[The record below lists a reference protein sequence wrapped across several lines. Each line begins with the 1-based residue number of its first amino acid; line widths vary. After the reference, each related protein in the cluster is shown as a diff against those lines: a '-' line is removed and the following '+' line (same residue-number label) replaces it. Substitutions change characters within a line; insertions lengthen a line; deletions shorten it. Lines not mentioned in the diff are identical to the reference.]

1 MSAPIR
7 AVTFDCWGTL
17 INDRDFAAATAIRV
31 RAIAEAAGGTMS
43 GTEARELLDSAWR
56 EHHRQWLDGVQF
68 GSPGIAR
75 IISEELGDEAV
86 IGLLQETFEDA
97 GRHGVIYEIPGAAS
111 TLASLREQGIRTA
124 LVCDAGMTPGR
135 VVRDLLNGVGVLEH
149 LEFCAFSDEIGVPKP
164 SPEMFSVA
172 LEAIDTTPEEAVH
185 VGDLLR
191 TDVDGARA
199 FGMRTIRITA
209 VTDDLRDGVSWDASA
224 VSRGPSPYR
233 LMHPEPGVE
242 SEAAESRTVGAP
254 PFGDA
259 DEVIA
264 SYEEFPAALERLEA
278 DA

>member
-1 MSAPIR
+1 MSSPIR

-31 RAIAEAAGGTMS
+31 QAIGEAARGGMS
-43 GTEARELLDSAWR
+43 PEEARELLDRAWL
-56 EHHRQWLDGVQF
+56 EHHRQWLGGVQF
-68 GSPGIAR
+68 GSPGIAK
-75 IISEELGDEAV
+75 IVSEELGDDAV

-97 GRHGVIYEIPGAAS
+97 GRHGVIYEIPGAAA

-135 VVRDLLNGVGVLEH
+135 VVRDLLDGVGVLEH
-149 LEFCAFSDEIGVPKP
+149 LEFCAFSDEVGVPKP
-164 SPEMFSVA
+164 NWKMFDTA
-172 LEAIDTTPEEAVH
+172 LQAIDTKPDEAVH

-209 VTDDLRDGVSWDASA
+209 VTDDVRQGVSWDAGA
-224 VSRGPSPYR
+224 VDSISGMRDSKTDLESP
-233 LMHPEPGVE
+233 
-242 SEAAESRTVGAP
+242 
-254 PFGDA
+254 FDDA

-264 SYEEFPAALERLEA
+264 SYEEFPAALERLA
-278 DA
+278 DR

>member
-1 MSAPIR
+1 MSAPAGPIR

-31 RAIAEAAGGTMS
+31 RAIAEAARGSMS
-43 GTEARELLDSAWR
+43 AEEARELLDRAWL
-56 EHHRQWLDGVQF
+56 EHHRQWLGGTQF
-68 GSPGIAR
+68 GSPGIAK
-75 IISEELGDEAV
+75 IVSEELGDQAV

-97 GRHGVIYEIPGAAS
+97 GRHGVIYEIPGAAV

-135 VVRDLLNGVGVLEH
+135 VVRDLLDGVGVLEH
-149 LEFCAFSDEIGVPKP
+149 LEFCAFSDEVGVPKP
-164 SPEMFSVA
+164 SPKMFSAA
-172 LEAIDTTPEEAVH
+172 LEAIETPPDQAVH

-209 VTDDLRDGVSWDASA
+209 VTDDVRQGVSWDADA
-224 VSRGPSPYR
+224 VVS
-233 LMHPEPGVE
+233 LPGTARV
-242 SEAAESRTVGAP
+242 AENRVRDGLEP
-254 PFGDA
+254 PFDDA

-264 SYEEFPAALERLEA
+264 SYKEFPAALERLKT